1 MDLAIFMQARISREF
16 VHIIFLGDF
25 VVVKVNNL
33 SFTSN
38 SPFSKSLVSLTFPS
52 IFHCT
57 CFLFSQ
63 KISKITIKAKIY
75 GMNKRFRIL
84 SNIAEGRITLTNA

>member
-25 VVVKVNNL
+25 VVVKVNDL

-52 IFHCT
+52 IFHCA
-57 CFLFSQ
+57 FFPLFAKDFQNNFKSQ
-63 KISKITIKAKIY
+63 NLWY
-75 GMNKRFRIL
+75 
-84 SNIAEGRITLTNA
+84 E